1 LVANLTN
8 FKERIF
14 SRRPCPHCDVT
25 LLNAR
30 GLHAHVYRL
39 HPEKLHP
46 DQDNGNNTTGEFNL
60 E

>member
-1 LVANLTN
+1 MGYFRTGKKKIFATTGLESDMPN

-14 SRRPCPHCDVT
+14 SRRPCPYCSVT

-39 HPEKLHP
+39 HPEKL
-46 DQDNGNNTTGEFNL
+46 
-60 E
+60 